1 MIVKSKYEI
10 RDEIVERK
18 FGSGTNFWNLLEEE
32 RKEIMKETQELFAD
46 QFGESVKAKVKEAQA
61 IFAEANKLA
70 REAQD
75 KLNAATSLLDEH
87 GLGMYFQ
94 ISPLSQAYQ
103 AEEEDV
109 AQFFGV
115 ESFEEIEELVE
126 ELEISV
132 GRESDD
138 YGGAGWQHSAVC
150 F

>member
-1 MIVKSKYEI
+1 MTTKSKYEI
-10 RDEIVERK
+10 RDEIAKRK
-18 FGSGTNFWNLLEEE
+18 FGSGANFWKLSKEEQE
-32 RKEIMKETQELFAD
+32 EITKETQELFAD
-46 QFGESVKAKVKEAQA
+46 QYGESVKAKVKEVHV

-87 GLGMYFQ
+87 GLGMYFH
-94 ISPLSQAYQ
+94 ISPLSQAYL

-109 AQFFGV
+109 AKFFGV

-132 GRESDD
+132 SSHDD
-138 YGGAGWQHSAVC
+138 YGTTGWQHSAVC